1 MTASIELSELTAGYG
16 SVPAVHG
23 ITMAVP
29 KGQTI
34 AVLGPNGAG
43 KTTLLKA
50 VVGLVSLHS
59 GSIRVNGQDLSENRS
74 AERMASRGI
83 QYVAEGHRVFEGLS
97 VGANLLFSAES
108 AGIPRR
114 ERRGSVERVL
124 EHFPELRLAL
134 GSMAGSLSGGQQ
146 QMLAIAQAL
155 AAEPSVM
162 LIDEPSLGLAP
173 IMIDRVFDTLR
184 RLKERGLTVVIVEQ
198 VVQRAADL
206 ADYVYVLRGGRIAA
220 EGLPSTLRTGS
231 ALEHAYFGNANG
243 RPPT

>member
-1 MTASIELSELTAGYG
+1 
-16 SVPAVHG
+16 VPAVHG

-220 EGLPSTLRTGS
+220 EGLPSTLRTGG